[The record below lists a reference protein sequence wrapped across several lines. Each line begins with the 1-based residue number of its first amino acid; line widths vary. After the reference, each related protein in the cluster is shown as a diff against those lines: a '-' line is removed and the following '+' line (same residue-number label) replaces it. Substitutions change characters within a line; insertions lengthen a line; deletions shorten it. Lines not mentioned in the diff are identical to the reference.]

1 MSGQNDD
8 HCFKYYRYDP
18 SLAAAILFTISFLI
32 TTLLHTYQLIRT
44 KTWIVIPLIVGGF
57 CMSLLQDT
65 KTVLILL

>member
-8 HCFKYYRYDP
+8 HWFKYYRYDP
-18 SLAAAILFTISFLI
+18 SLAAAIFFLI

-57 CMSLLQDT
+57 CMFLLQH
-65 KTVLILL
+65 KKKLLILL